1 MSLVRA
7 RVHQVCTS
15 GVRGKSFVLKASEK
29 VVKKRVARVGVSG
42 GVARWS
48 SRGIFCF
55 IYIFSFSSFFSFGL
69 LAVLVGMGRWTGV

>member
-1 MSLVRA
+1 MRGFPISFVKA

-42 GVARWS
+42 DKARWS
-48 SRGIFCF
+48 SRGIFF
-55 IYIFSFSSFFSFGL
+55 LFSSYAFMLGFVVFVWMGGGL
-69 LAVLVGMGRWTGV
+69 V

>member
-1 MSLVRA
+1 MRGFPISFVKA

-42 GVARWS
+42 GIARWS
-48 SRGIFCF
+48 SRGIFLF
-55 IYIFSFSSFFSFGL
+55 LFSSYAFMLGFVVFVWMGGGL
-69 LAVLVGMGRWTGV
+69 V